1 MSAAPRIS
9 VVTIVLDG
17 ERFLP
22 EALDSVVAQT
32 TPDWELVI
40 VDDGSTDRTP
50 EIAGALAAREPERVR
65 VVTHPGRANR
75 GMSASRNLGV
85 RESRGAYVTFLDHDD
100 VMMPEKLREQAALLD
115 DHPDA
120 AVVIGPNLLWRSWD
134 PDAGDEADEVQTLC
148 LPADRVV
155 APPGPLASFLA
166 NSTATPLGFMLRR
179 AAFDDVGG
187 YEETFRGMYEDQVFQ
202 AKLYLEHPVYVSSH
216 VWIRYRRHADSC
228 VIRTFGEGGQLLARR
243 RFLRWLRDHVEDRPR
258 VDDDL
263 RRLIGDELG
272 RTRRARAIWLARQ
285 ARNRLARLLGRGG

>member
-1 MSAAPRIS
+1 VSAAPRIS

-50 EIAGALAAREPERVR
+50 EIADALAAREPERVR

-85 RESRGAYVTFLDHDD
+85 RESRGTYVTFLDHDD

-120 AVVIGPNLLWRSWD
+120 AVVVGPNLLWRSWD
-134 PDAGDEADEVQTLC
+134 PDGGDEEDAVQTMG
-148 LPADRVV
+148 LPADRVMP
-155 APPGPLASFLA
+155 PPGPLASFLA
-166 NSTATPLGFMLRR
+166 DSAATPLGFMVRR
-179 AAFDDVGG
+179 AVFDDLGG
-187 YEETFRGMYEDQVFQ
+187 YEESFRGMYEDQVFQ
-202 AKLYLEHPVYVSSH
+202 AKLYLDHPVYVSSR

-228 VIRTFGEGGQLLARR
+228 VIRTFGEGRQLLARR
-243 RFLRWLRDHVEDRPR
+243 RFLRWLRDHVDDHPR
-258 VDDDL
+258 ADADL
-263 RRLIGDELG
+263 RRLIDDELG
-272 RTRRARAIWLARQ
+272 RTRRARTTWLVRQ
-285 ARNRLARLLGRGG
+285 ARNRVARLLGRSG